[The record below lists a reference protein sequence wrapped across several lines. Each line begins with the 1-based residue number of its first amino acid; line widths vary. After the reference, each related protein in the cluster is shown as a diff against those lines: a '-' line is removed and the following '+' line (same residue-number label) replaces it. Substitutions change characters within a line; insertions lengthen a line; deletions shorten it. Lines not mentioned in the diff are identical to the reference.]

1 MGIDFSKFTKDI
13 QAKIKAA
20 LSDSKIDAE
29 EIRSMNLD
37 KDIAIKLMQELSG
50 NPDVVGDGFI
60 KGGNKNKKLLL
71 LDKPENGSTI
81 SLTADSLSYY
91 KNINPDIHQG
101 IYQDGMIYLA
111 DKNGNLVKD
120 EKTIILTR
128 ELFLKNYPLP

>member
-29 EIRSMNLD
+29 EIRSMNLE
-37 KDIAIKLMQELSG
+37 KDVAIKLMLELSG
-50 NPDVVGDGFI
+50 NPDVIGDGFI

-81 SLTADSLSYY
+81 PLTADSLSYY
-91 KNINPDIHQG
+91 RKINPEVHQG
-101 IYQDGMIYLA
+101 IYQDGVIYLA
-111 DKNGNLVKD
+111 DKN
-120 EKTIILTR
+120 
-128 ELFLKNYPLP
+128 